1 MALIKCREC
10 GQQVS
15 DRALTCPHCGAPP
28 TPKRAKRALVAA
40 AMAGALAAALAAGLL
55 VARQGSSESSDPA
68 LIGAGAAVIGA
79 VVVGLAIVLLVA
91 KLRGGR

>member
-15 DRALTCPHCGAPP
+15 DRALTCPHCGAPA
-28 TPKRAKRALVAA
+28 TPKRALVAA
-40 AMAGALAAALAAGLL
+40 AMAGVLAAGLAAGLL

-79 VVVGLAIVLLVA
+79 VVVGLAVVLLVV

>member
-1 MALIKCREC
+1 VALIKCREC

-15 DRALTCPHCGAPP
+15 DSALKCPHCGAPA
-28 TPKRAKRALVAA
+28 TPKRVLVAT
-40 AMAGALAAALAAGLL
+40 AMAAVLAAALTAGLL

-79 VVVGLAIVLLVA
+79 VVVGLAVVLLVV